1 MSMEI
6 TNNYSNYT
14 SGYAS
19 ATNSKKQ
26 TAESKA
32 SAQTGSIGEAG
43 LSKGCRARSVCRN
56 RSTVNLALHRH
67 SGRNPATV
75 K

>member
-14 SGYAS
+14 SAYAN
-19 ATNSKKQ
+19 AANSRKQ

-32 SAQTGSIGEAG
+32 AAQTGSIGEAG
-43 LSKGCRARSVCRN
+43 LSKGG
-56 RSTVNLALHRH
+56 
-67 SGRNPATV
+67 GRPF
-75 K
+75 

>member
-14 SGYAS
+14 SAYAN
-19 ATNSKKQ
+19 AANSRKQ

-32 SAQTGSIGEAG
+32 AAQTGSIGEAG
-43 LSKGCRARSVCRN
+43 LSKGGAGPFREVAEKLR
-56 RSTVNLALHRH
+56 RH
-67 SGRNPATV
+67 GFHGG
-75 K
+75 